1 MDKILVIEDEKNIR
15 DTLSEILVLNGYDV
29 ECAFNGR
36 NGITKAIEMKPDL
49 VLCDVMMPELDGWQ
63 TVKEFRLNPELYCTP
78 FVFMSALSTMQD
90 FRNGMNLG
98 ADDYL
103 AKPFDI
109 KELLQIISYQL
120 NKVEIRK
127 RTNNI
132 DKNKNTKEALNDFKE
147 KIKEKAKD
155 FFDSLERAKM
165 VQKVILP
172 SDAEMKELFPEHFIF
187 YSPKDTISG
196 DFYWSRNIDGIKL
209 VAVADCTGHGIPA
222 ALISMVCYNLLNTT
236 VDQFGFRNPTEILT
250 KVNSLLVEFMSA
262 HHKNYIGDGMD
273 ISLCA
278 ILPSREACPTTGGGS
293 GGVLQ
298 YAGAKRPI
306 YIHTKKF
313 NSINIQE
320 DNLRLYENLE
330 GQLLYEIKGNNSS
343 IGGIGSN
350 FEIQE
355 QVFEYQ
361 HGDTIYLT
369 SDGFADQFG
378 GNNDKKYKTKSL
390 KNLILSFQTNEMAEQ
405 KQLLQKEFEN
415 WKSELEQTDD
425 VTVIGIRL

>member
-109 KELLQIISYQL
+109 KELLQIVAYQL

-236 VDQFGFRNPTEILT
+236 VDQYGFRNPTEILT

-330 GQLLYEIKGNNSS
+330 GQLLYEIKGSNSS

-378 GNNDKKYKTKSL
+378 GDNDKKYKTKNL

-415 WKSELEQTDD
+415 WKRALEQTDD

>member
-109 KELLQIISYQL
+109 KELLQIIAYQL

-196 DFYWSRNIDGIKL
+196 DFYWSRNVDGIKL

-278 ILPSREACPTTGGGS
+278 ILPSQEACPTTGGGS

-313 NSINIQE
+313 NSIHIQE

-330 GQLLYEIKGNNSS
+330 GQLLYEIKGSNSS

-378 GNNDKKYKTKSL
+378 GNNDKKYKTKNL
-390 KNLILSFQTNEMAEQ
+390 KNLILSFQTKEMVEQ

>member
-1 MDKILVIEDEKNIR
+1 MGKILVIEDEKNIR

-109 KELLQIISYQL
+109 KELLQIVAYQL

-172 SDAEMKELFPEHFIF
+172 SDAEMKELFPKHFIF

-196 DFYWSRNIDGIKL
+196 DFYWSRNVDGIKL

-236 VDQFGFRNPTEILT
+236 VDQYGFRNPTEILI

-320 DNLRLYENLE
+320 DNLRLHENLE
-330 GQLLYEIKGNNSS
+330 GQLLYEIKGSNSS

-415 WKSELEQTDD
+415 WKRALEQTDD

>member
-1 MDKILVIEDEKNIR
+1 MLDLTSFNMSKILVIEDEKNIR
-15 DTLSEILVLNGYDV
+15 DTISDILVLSGYEV
-29 ECAFNGR
+29 ECVANGKHGL
-36 NGITKAIEMKPDL
+36 NKAIEMKPDL

-63 TVKEFRLNPELYCTP
+63 TVKAFRLNPELYCTP
-78 FVFMSALSTMQD
+78 FVFMSALSTMRD

-98 ADDYL
+98 ADDYI

-109 KELLQIISYQL
+109 KELLQIVSYQL
-120 NKVEIRK
+120 NKVEVRRK
-127 RTNNI
+127 INNL
-132 DKNKNTKEALNDFKE
+132 DNNKNTKEILNDFKV

-172 SDAEMKELFPEHFIF
+172 SDNEMNELFPEHFIF

-196 DFYWSRNIDGIKL
+196 DFYWARNIDGIKL
-209 VAVADCTGHGIPA
+209 IAVADCTGHGIPA
-222 ALISMVCYNLLNTT
+222 ALISMVCYNLLNST
-236 VDQFGFRNPTEILT
+236 VDQHGLRNPAEILI

-273 ISLCA
+273 ILLCA
-278 ILPSREACPTTGGGS
+278 IDFNKKEVR
-293 GGVLQ
+293 

-306 YIHTKKF
+306 YINTEQFKQI
-313 NSINIQE
+313 SINE
-320 DNLRLYENLE
+320 ENLRLHENLN
-330 GQLLYEIKGNNSS
+330 GQILYEIKGSNSS

-361 HGDTIYLT
+361 KGDTIYLS

-378 GNNDKKYKTKSL
+378 GNNDKKYKTKNF
-390 KNLILSFQTNEMAEQ
+390 KNLILSFQTNDMMEQ
-405 KQLLQKEFEN
+405 KQQLKNEFEK
-415 WKSELEQTDD
+415 WKKEIEQTDD

>member
-15 DTLSEILVLNGYDV
+15 DTLAEILVLNGYDV

-109 KELLQIISYQL
+109 KELLQIVAYQL

-147 KIKEKAKD
+147 KIKEKTKD

-196 DFYWSRNIDGIKL
+196 DFYWSRNVDGIKL

-236 VDQFGFRNPTEILT
+236 VDQYGFRNPAEILT
-250 KVNSLLVEFMSA
+250 KVNDLLVEFMSA

-278 ILPSREACPTTGGGS
+278 ILPSREGE

-313 NSINIQE
+313 NSLHIQE
-320 DNLRLYENLE
+320 DNLRCYENLE
-330 GQLLYEIKGNNSS
+330 GQLLYEIKGSNSS

-378 GNNDKKYKTKSL
+378 GDNDKKYKTKNL

-415 WKSELEQTDD
+415 WKKELEQTDD

>member
-109 KELLQIISYQL
+109 KELLQIVAYQL

-172 SDAEMKELFPEHFIF
+172 SDAEMKELFPKHFIF

-196 DFYWSRNIDGIKL
+196 DFYWSRNVDGIKL

-236 VDQFGFRNPTEILT
+236 VDQYGFRNPTEILI

-320 DNLRLYENLE
+320 DNLRLHENLE
-330 GQLLYEIKGNNSS
+330 GQLLYEIKGSNSS

-415 WKSELEQTDD
+415 WKRALEQTDD

>member
-1 MDKILVIEDEKNIR
+1 MGKILVIEDEKNIR

-109 KELLQIISYQL
+109 KELLQIVAYQL

-236 VDQFGFRNPTEILT
+236 VDQYGFRNPTEILT

-330 GQLLYEIKGNNSS
+330 GQLLYEIKGSNSS

-415 WKSELEQTDD
+415 WKRALEQTDD

>member
-1 MDKILVIEDEKNIR
+1 MGKILVIEDEKNIR

-109 KELLQIISYQL
+109 KELLQIIAYQL

-132 DKNKNTKEALNDFKE
+132 DKNKNTKEVLNDFKE

-236 VDQFGFRNPTEILT
+236 IDQYGFRNPTEILT

-278 ILPSREACPTTGGGS
+278 ILPSREGS

-330 GQLLYEIKGNNSS
+330 GQLLYEIKGSNSS
-343 IGGIGSN
+343 IGGIDSN

-390 KNLILSFQTNEMAEQ
+390 KNLILSFQTDEMAEQ

-415 WKSELEQTDD
+415 WKRALEQTDD
-425 VTVIGIRL
+425 VTVIGVRL

>member
-109 KELLQIISYQL
+109 KELLQIIAYQL